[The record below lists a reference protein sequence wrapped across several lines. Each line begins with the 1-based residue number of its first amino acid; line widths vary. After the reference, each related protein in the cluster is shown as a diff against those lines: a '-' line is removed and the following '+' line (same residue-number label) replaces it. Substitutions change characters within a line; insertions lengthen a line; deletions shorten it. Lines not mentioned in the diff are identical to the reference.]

1 MNPETEIPE
10 KNIKKNK
17 TPQNIL
23 DSISKY
29 QKKNKDKINEKSRNY
44 YQRVKQDP
52 VKLAH
57 MKERLKKNRADLKL
71 KKKLLKSSDVPLLE
85 YHPE

>member
-1 MNPETEIPE
+1 MNPEIPVK

-29 QKKNKDKINEKSRNY
+29 QKNNKDKINEKSRNY

-57 MKERLKKNRADLKL
+57 LKERLKKNKADLAL
-71 KKKLLKSSDVPLLE
+71 KKKLRKPPDYPLLE
-85 YHPE
+85 YHAE

>member
-1 MNPETEIPE
+1 MNSETE
-10 KNIKKNK
+10 NVKKNK
-17 TPQNIL
+17 TPKNIL
-23 DSISKY
+23 DSVSKY
-29 QKKNKDKINEKSRNY
+29 QKKNKDKMNEKSRNY
-44 YQRVKQDP
+44 YQRLKQDP
-52 VKLAH
+52 VRLAH